1 MERELPKPGD
11 RWRHY
16 KLKDGV
22 EYIAHVVA
30 IAQYSSLL
38 YFTNQGQVVIY
49 GDLIGII
56 DQLGSDCGF
65 VVKDTETEEL
75 LEVYK
80 QNDQWTICPTG
91 SPTSNDQK
99 PVGWARSLDN
109 FMGVVSSPYG
119 DKASNCYRFE
129 RIE

>member
-1 MERELPKPGD
+1 METMERELPKPGD

-22 EYIAHVVA
+22 EYVAHVVA
-30 IAQYSSLL
+30 IAQYS
-38 YFTNQGQVVIY
+38 FANQEQAVIY

-56 DQLGSDCGF
+56 DQLGGDCSF
-65 VVKDTETEEL
+65 VVRDTETEEL

-80 QNDQWTICPTG
+80 LSNQWMICPAS
-91 SPTSNDQK
+91 SPLNGNQK

-129 RIE
+129 RIY

>member
-1 MERELPKPGD
+1 MERQLPKPGD

-30 IAQYSSLL
+30 IAHYSPL
-38 YFTNQGQVVIY
+38 YFGNQGQAVIY
-49 GDLIGII
+49 GNWAEVI
-56 DQLGSDCGF
+56 DELGTHCSF

-80 QNDQWTICPTG
+80 YNDQWTICPADL
-91 SPTSNDQK
+91 PTSETQK
-99 PVGWARSLDN
+99 SVGWARSLDN

-129 RIE
+129 RVD

>member
-30 IAQYSSLL
+30 IAHYSPVD
-38 YFTNQGQVVIY
+38 FTEREPVVIY
-49 GDLIGII
+49 GNLIEII
-56 DQLGSDCGF
+56 EELGSYSSF
-65 VVKDTETEEL
+65 LVKDTETEIWI
-75 LEVYK
+75 EVCK
-80 QNDQWTICPTG
+80 QDGQWTLYLNE
-91 SPTSNDQK
+91 SPISSLRE

-109 FMGVVSSPYG
+109 FMGVVNSPCG

-129 RIE
+129 RI